1 MVDQGTYLVDYI
13 FKKEGILLTISKSK
27 AMYKKNKMPRT
38 NFAINKSYE
47 GESIEQ
53 KIRTATEQGHPIDEG
68 APMIF
73 PPDPERGNPSHDIR
87 ADKFEIAQESIGEVQ
102 KAKAAKGEG
111 SLKAKGDE
119 PGPSTGEGADT
130 GGKKGKG

>member
-53 KIRTATEQGHPIDEG
+53 KIRTATEQGHPIDDRDWETIC
-68 APMIF
+68 PLF
-73 PPDPERGNPSHDIR
+73 
-87 ADKFEIAQESIGEVQ
+87 
-102 KAKAAKGEG
+102 
-111 SLKAKGDE
+111 
-119 PGPSTGEGADT
+119 
-130 GGKKGKG
+130 